1 MSPLG
6 HAAIALLARRAI
18 MRYTNT
24 NLDLQGILLGSVLPD
39 LDIVLLPFGKREYVH
54 RTFSHSPFLVL
65 IAAFLLSSRLPANA
79 VLCGG
84 VSHLLV
90 DNFWGGDPPGVAWF
104 FPFDRKRHL
113 IGGELGMRSRD
124 PGERVRVVALEL
136 VIVLISAMIL
146 LIHPHRNGALG
157 WAQTLLKKTTCRQK
171 KNMVA

>member
-18 MRYTNT
+18 MRCTNT

-39 LDIVLLPFGKREYVH
+39 LDFVLLPFGKREHVH
-54 RTFSHSPFLVL
+54 RTLGHSPFFVLV
-65 IAAFLLSSRLPANA
+65 AVCLLSSRLPANA

-113 IGGELGMRSRD
+113 LGAELGMRSRQSS
-124 PGERVRVVALEL
+124 GRARAIALEL
-136 VIVLISAMIL
+136 VIVLIAATIL
-146 LIHPHRNGALG
+146 LIHSRRNGASG
-157 WAQTLLKKTTCRQK
+157 
-171 KNMVA
+171 